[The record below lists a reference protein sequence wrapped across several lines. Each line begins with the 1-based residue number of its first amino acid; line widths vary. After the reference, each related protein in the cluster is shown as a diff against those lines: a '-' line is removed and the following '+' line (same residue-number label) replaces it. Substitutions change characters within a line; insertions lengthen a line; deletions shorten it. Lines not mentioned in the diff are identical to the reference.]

1 MHITICYCCVFWKV
15 FCCPWTFS
23 EGILCQTFVGYKS
36 KFLTKMN
43 LNFNLWNFNISETY
57 GIKNNTVSIRYVSI
71 NFYRKFDRKKN
82 LNSLFLKDQTQ
93 RTRNMLKALHG
104 CINGGFQLSVI
115 LPFMIADNL
124 KGGLL
129 LWITTVVLTKVCS
142 FS

>member
-1 MHITICYCCVFWKV
+1 MTVCYCCVFWKI

-23 EGILCQTFVGYKS
+23 EGILCQTFAGYKS

-43 LNFNLWNFNISETY
+43 LNFDPWSFSISETY
-57 GIKNNTVSIRYVSI
+57 RINNNTVSIRYVSI
-71 NFYRKFDRKKN
+71 NFDRKFNRKEN
-82 LNSLFLKDQTQ
+82 HNSLFLRDQTQ

-104 CINGGFQLSVI
+104 CSNSGFKLSVI
-115 LPFMIADNL
+115 LPFIIADDL